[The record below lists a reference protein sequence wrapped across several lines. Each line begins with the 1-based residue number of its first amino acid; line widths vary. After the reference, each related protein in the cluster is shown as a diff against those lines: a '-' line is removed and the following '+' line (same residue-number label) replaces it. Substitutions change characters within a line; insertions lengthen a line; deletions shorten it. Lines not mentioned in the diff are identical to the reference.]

1 MAREQLLIEEIYQNG
16 VPTYEVVESAQ
27 ADVVVDQFVEVLRL
41 AFENHPLY
49 KYVPRS
55 DAGTPD
61 YDLTKI
67 VIVDK
72 YTEEAMFLPSVT
84 TSFNSANTR
93 WIQFSQSPFN
103 TVLKYQ
109 FNLDGSIKRDING
122 KPLPSHFEYVGA
134 YDSSIT
140 LLISAND
147 TIEREEL
154 CNLIHV
160 LLVEN
165 LRDEFYMRGIH
176 IKSVSTGG
184 QTETPYR
191 NDYIYQAPVTIEIY
205 TEWKRK
211 IPVGDTLLRIGYQ
224 MTVGESIP
232 PTPSTGLV
240 TPLCVVNLEH
250 TFFVPDGTGNSV
262 IPRLELSATST
273 AAPVTLIF
281 NTTTSRWEVS
291 SFWKTALT
299 QTLIPYEN
307 YTIELT
313 KISPVQQYLDYA
325 EQVITVASMFRAIAL
340 SQGRLLPDG
349 TKVVNGS
356 FIFSDGKVD
365 IRDGYVNNGTINGLG
380 IAQVIV
386 NSDNSVEMR
395 VSPTNKNESILVA
408 RNIVADI
415 HGIVQSGQIFKRYT
429 AQNGNIVETQLATA
443 NQSYLDGENMNTMT
457 AVDLFMIMQFA
468 NQPFRYTL
476 GMIND
481 KIDNLLTQLGDLT
494 QTITY
499 RAQKIA
505 SITSIKQELIVRSE
519 QFLLQQPLGL

>member
-16 VPTYEVVESAQ
+16 APTYEVVESAQ

-41 AFENHPLY
+41 AFANHPLY
-49 KYVPRS
+49 TYVPRI

-67 VIVDK
+67 IIVDK
-72 YTEEAMFLPSVT
+72 YTEEAMFLPTVT

-109 FNLDGSIKRDING
+109 CNLDGSIKRDANG
-122 KPLPSHFEYVGA
+122 KPIPSHFEYAGA
-134 YDSSIT
+134 YDSSIS

-165 LRDEFYMRGIH
+165 LRDAFYMRGIH

-191 NDYIYQAPVTIEIY
+191 NDYIYQVPVTVEIY

-211 IPVGDTLLRIGYQ
+211 VPVGDTILRLGYQ
-224 MTVGESIP
+224 MTVGESVP

-240 TPLCVVNLEH
+240 HPLCVVNLEN
-250 TFFVPDGTGNSV
+250 TLLVPDGTGKLV
-262 IPRLELSATST
+262 MPRLLLSATSV
-273 AAPVTLIF
+273 AAPVTLIY
-281 NTTTSRWEVS
+281 NITTTRWEVS

-299 QTLIPYEN
+299 QTLIPYGN

-313 KISPVQQYLDYA
+313 KISPVQQYLNYA
-325 EQVITVASMFRAIAL
+325 EQVITIASMFRALAL
-340 SQGRLLPDG
+340 SQGRFLPDG

-356 FIFSDGKVD
+356 FVFSDGKVD
-365 IRDGYVNNGTINGLG
+365 IRDGYINNGTINGLG
-380 IAQVIV
+380 ISQIIV
-386 NSDNSVEMR
+386 TADNAVEMR

-408 RNIVADI
+408 RNVVADAY
-415 HGIVQSGQIFKRYT
+415 GVVQSGQIFKRYT
-429 AQNGNIVETQLATA
+429 AQNGNVIETQLATA

-481 KIDNLLTQLGDLT
+481 EIDNLLTQLGDVT

-505 SITSIKQELIVRSE
+505 SITSIKQEVIARSE
-519 QFLLQQPLGL
+519 RFLLQQPLGL

>member
-1 MAREQLLIEEIYQNG
+1 M
-16 VPTYEVVESAQ
+16 
-27 ADVVVDQFVEVLRL
+27 
-41 AFENHPLY
+41 
-49 KYVPRS
+49 
-55 DAGTPD
+55 
-61 YDLTKI
+61 
-67 VIVDK
+67 
-72 YTEEAMFLPSVT
+72 
-84 TSFNSANTR
+84 
-93 WIQFSQSPFN
+93 
-103 TVLKYQ
+103 
-109 FNLDGSIKRDING
+109 
-122 KPLPSHFEYVGA
+122 
-134 YDSSIT
+134 
-140 LLISAND
+140 
-147 TIEREEL
+147 
-154 CNLIHV
+154 
-160 LLVEN
+160 
-165 LRDEFYMRGIH
+165 
-176 IKSVSTGG
+176 
-184 QTETPYR
+184 
-191 NDYIYQAPVTIEIY
+191 
-205 TEWKRK
+205 
-211 IPVGDTLLRIGYQ
+211 
-224 MTVGESIP
+224 
-232 PTPSTGLV
+232 
-240 TPLCVVNLEH
+240 
-250 TFFVPDGTGNSV
+250 
-262 IPRLELSATST
+262 
-273 AAPVTLIF
+273 
-281 NTTTSRWEVS
+281 
-291 SFWKTALT
+291 

-313 KISPVQQYLDYA
+313 KISPVQQYLNYA

-365 IRDGYVNNGTINGLG
+365 VRDGYINNGTINGLG
-380 IAQVIV
+380 IAQAIV

-408 RNIVADI
+408 RNVVVDAY
-415 HGIVQSGQIFKRYT
+415 GIVQSGQIFKRYT
-429 AQNGNIVETQLATA
+429 AQSGNIVETQLATA